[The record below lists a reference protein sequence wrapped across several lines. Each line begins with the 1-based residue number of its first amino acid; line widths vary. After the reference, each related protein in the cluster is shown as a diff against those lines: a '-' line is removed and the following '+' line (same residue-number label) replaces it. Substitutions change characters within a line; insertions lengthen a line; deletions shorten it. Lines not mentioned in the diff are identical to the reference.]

1 MINANDIVEEAHG
14 YFADKEY
21 DIALFLYSQ
30 VLSIEPKNMEYK
42 IYPILCDIG
51 SENSDKAQALFE
63 YFSIQKELNQEKAI
77 EFVKDAISAYDGNN
91 ELMMK
96 IFKDFSIQTIE
107 SLDAIDYEDFLNL
120 VNSRGSFRE
129 AYEDI
134 MFSTK
139 VAIKSKKDLIDFI
152 EQLID
157 NDFNTTAYSYLDNFQ
172 KLFAFDDDIS
182 KLYEKLG
189 GKSLENSQK

>member
-1 MINANDIVEEAHG
+1 MINVKDILEEAHG
-14 YFADKEY
+14 YFANQEY
-21 DIALFLYSQ
+21 DIAIFLYSQ
-30 VLSIEPKNMEYK
+30 VLSYEPDNVEYK
-42 IYPILCDIG
+42 IYPIICDIA
-51 SENSDKAQALFE
+51 SENSEKGQALFE
-63 YFSIQKELNQEKAI
+63 YFSIQKDLNQDKAI

-96 IFKDFSIQTIE
+96 IFRDFSVQTIE
-107 SLDAIDYEDFLNL
+107 SLDAIDYEDFLKL
-120 VNSRGSFRE
+120 VDSRGSFRE

-157 NDFNTTAYSYLDNFQ
+157 NDFSTTAYSYLDNFQ
-172 KLFAFDDDIS
+172 KLFTFDEEIS

-189 GKSLENSQK
+189 GKTIENSQK

>member
-1 MINANDIVEEAHG
+1 MINTNDILEEAHG

-30 VLSIEPKNMEYK
+30 VLSIEPKNIEYK

-120 VNSRGSFRE
+120 VDSRGSFRE

>member
-1 MINANDIVEEAHG
+1 MINTNDIIEEAHG
-14 YFADKEY
+14 YFANKEY

-30 VLSIEPKNMEYK
+30 VLSIEPNNIEYK

-51 SENSDKAQALFE
+51 GENSDKAQALFE

-77 EFVKDAISAYDGNN
+77 EFVKEAISAYDGNN

-120 VNSRGSFRE
+120 VDSRGSFRE

-172 KLFAFDDDIS
+172 KLFTFDDDIS

-189 GKSLENSQK
+189 EKRNENSQK

>member
-1 MINANDIVEEAHG
+1 MINANDILEEAHG
-14 YFADKEY
+14 YFANKEY

-30 VLSIEPKNMEYK
+30 VLSLEPTNIEYK
-42 IYPILCDIG
+42 VYPILCDIG

-120 VNSRGSFRE
+120 VESRGSFRE

>member
-1 MINANDIVEEAHG
+1 MINTNDILEEAHG
-14 YFADKEY
+14 YFANKEY
-21 DIALFLYSQ
+21 DIAIFLYSQ
-30 VLSIEPKNMEYK
+30 VLSLEPDNIEYK

-51 SENSDKAQALFE
+51 GENSDKAQALFE
-63 YFSIQKELNQEKAI
+63 YFSVQKELNEEKALDFI
-77 EFVKDAISAYDGNN
+77 NDAISAYDGNN
-91 ELMMK
+91 EMMMK
-96 IFKDFSIQTIE
+96 IFRDFSTQTIE
-107 SLDAIDYEDFLNL
+107 SLDAIDYSDFLNL
-120 VNSRGSFRE
+120 VDSRGSFRE

-157 NDFNTTAYSYLDNFQ
+157 NDFSTTAYSYLDNFQ
-172 KLFAFDDDIS
+172 KLFTFDDDIS

>member
-1 MINANDIVEEAHG
+1 MINTNDILEEAHG

-30 VLSIEPKNMEYK
+30 VLSIEPKNIEYK

-51 SENSDKAQALFE
+51 GENSDKAQALFE

-77 EFVKDAISAYDGNN
+77 EFVKEAISAYDGNN

-120 VNSRGSFRE
+120 VDSRGSFRE

-139 VAIKSKKDLIDFI
+139 VAIKSKKDLLDFI

-172 KLFAFDDDIS
+172 KLFTFDDDIS

-189 GKSLENSQK
+189 GKRNENSQK

>member
-1 MINANDIVEEAHG
+1 MINANDILEEAHG

-30 VLSIEPKNMEYK
+30 ALSIEPSNIEYK

-120 VNSRGSFRE
+120 VDSRGSFRE

>member
-1 MINANDIVEEAHG
+1 MTNVNEILEEAHG
-14 YFADKEY
+14 YFANQEY
-21 DIALFLYSQ
+21 DIAIFLYSQ
-30 VLSIEPKNMEYK
+30 VLSCEPYNTEYK

-51 SENSDKAQALFE
+51 SENNEKAQALFE
-63 YFSIQKELNQEKAI
+63 YFTIQKELNKDNALESI
-77 EFVKDAISAYDGNN
+77 KDAISAYDGNN

-107 SLDAIDYEDFLNL
+107 SLDAIDYSDFLNL
-120 VNSRGSFRE
+120 VDSRGSFRE

-152 EQLID
+152 DQLIE
-157 NDFNTTAYSYLDNFQ
+157 NNFNTTAYSYLDNFQ
-172 KLFAFDDDIS
+172 KLFTFDDDIS

-189 GKSLENSQK
+189 GKSIENSQK

>member
-1 MINANDIVEEAHG
+1 MINTNDILEEAHG

-30 VLSIEPKNMEYK
+30 VLSIEPNNIEYK

-51 SENSDKAQALFE
+51 GENSDKAQALFE

-77 EFVKDAISAYDGNN
+77 EFVKEAISAYDGNN

-120 VNSRGSFRE
+120 VDSRGSFRE

-139 VAIKSKKDLIDFI
+139 VAIKSKKDLLDFI

-157 NDFNTTAYSYLDNFQ
+157 NDFNTTAYSFWPL
-172 KLFAFDDDIS
+172 
-182 KLYEKLG
+182 
-189 GKSLENSQK
+189 

>member
-1 MINANDIVEEAHG
+1 MINVNEILEEAHG
-14 YFADKEY
+14 YFTNQEY
-21 DIALFLYSQ
+21 DIAIFLYSQ
-30 VLSIEPKNMEYK
+30 VLSLEPNNIEYK
-42 IYPILCDIG
+42 IYPVLCDIG

-63 YFSIQKELNQEKAI
+63 YFSIQKELDETHALESIK
-77 EFVKDAISAYDGNN
+77 EAISAYDGNN
-91 ELMMK
+91 EQMMK
-96 IFKDFSIQTIE
+96 IFRDFSIQTIE

-120 VNSRGSFRE
+120 VDSRGSFRE

-157 NDFNTTAYSYLDNFQ
+157 NDFSTTAYSYLDNFQ
-172 KLFAFDDDIS
+172 KLFTFDDEIS

-189 GKSLENSQK
+189 GKALENSQK

>member
-1 MINANDIVEEAHG
+1 MINANDILEEAHG

-30 VLSIEPKNMEYK
+30 VLSIEPKNIEYK

-51 SENSDKAQALFE
+51 GENSDKAQALFE

>member
-1 MINANDIVEEAHG
+1 MINIKDVLEEAHG
-14 YFADKEY
+14 YFANQEY
-21 DIALFLYSQ
+21 DIAIFLYSQ
-30 VLSIEPKNMEYK
+30 VLSCEPHNTEYK

-51 SENSDKAQALFE
+51 SENSEKAQALFE
-63 YFSIQKELNQEKAI
+63 YFTIQKELNQDNALESIK
-77 EFVKDAISAYDGNN
+77 EAISAYDGNN

-107 SLDAIDYEDFLNL
+107 SLDAIDYSDFLNL
-120 VNSRGSFRE
+120 VDSRGSFRE

-172 KLFAFDDDIS
+172 KLFTFDDDIS

>member
-1 MINANDIVEEAHG
+1 MINANDILEEAHG

-30 VLSIEPKNMEYK
+30 VLSIEPNTIEYK

-77 EFVKDAISAYDGNN
+77 EFIKDAISAYDGNN

-107 SLDAIDYEDFLNL
+107 SLDAIDYQDFLNL
-120 VNSRGSFRE
+120 VDSRGSFRE

>member
-1 MINANDIVEEAHG
+1 MINANDILEEAHG

-30 VLSIEPKNMEYK
+30 ALSIEPTNIEYK

>member
-1 MINANDIVEEAHG
+1 MINVNETLEEGHG
-14 YFADKEY
+14 YFTSKEY

-30 VLSIEPKNMEYK
+30 VLSLEPMNVEYK

-63 YFSIQKELNQEKAI
+63 YFSIQKELDEVHALESIKEAI
-77 EFVKDAISAYDGNN
+77 DAHDGNN
-91 ELMMK
+91 EHMMK
-96 IFKDFSIQTIE
+96 IFRDFSIQTIE

-120 VNSRGSFRE
+120 VDSRGSFRE

-157 NDFNTTAYSYLDNFQ
+157 NDFSTTAYSYLDNFQ
-172 KLFAFDDDIS
+172 KLFTFDDEIS
-182 KLYEKLG
+182 KLYEKLE
-189 GKSLENSQK
+189 GKALENN

>member
-1 MINANDIVEEAHG
+1 MINANDILEEAHG

-30 VLSIEPKNMEYK
+30 VLSIEPKNIEYK

>member
-1 MINANDIVEEAHG
+1 MINIKDVLEEAHG
-14 YFADKEY
+14 YFANQEY
-21 DIALFLYSQ
+21 DIAIFLYSQ
-30 VLSIEPKNMEYK
+30 VLSLEPNNIEYK
-42 IYPILCDIG
+42 IYPVLCDIG
-51 SENSDKAQALFE
+51 SENSEKAQTLFE
-63 YFSIQKELNQEKAI
+63 YFSIQKELNQDKALEAI
-77 EFVKDAISAYDGNN
+77 KEAISAYDGNN

-107 SLDAIDYEDFLNL
+107 SLDAIDYEDFLSL
-120 VNSRGSFRE
+120 VDSRGSFRE

-172 KLFAFDDDIS
+172 KLFTFDDDIS

-189 GKSLENSQK
+189 GKQSENSQK

>member
-1 MINANDIVEEAHG
+1 MINVKDILEEAHG
-14 YFADKEY
+14 YFANQEY
-21 DIALFLYSQ
+21 DIAIFLYSQ
-30 VLSIEPKNMEYK
+30 VLSYEPDNVEYK
-42 IYPILCDIG
+42 IYPIMCDIA
-51 SENSDKAQALFE
+51 SENSEKGQALFE
-63 YFSIQKELNQEKAI
+63 YFSIQKDLNQDKAI

-96 IFKDFSIQTIE
+96 IFRDFSVQTIE
-107 SLDAIDYEDFLNL
+107 SLDAIDYEDFLKL
-120 VNSRGSFRE
+120 VDSRGSFRE

-157 NDFNTTAYSYLDNFQ
+157 NDFSTTAYSYLDNFQ
-172 KLFAFDDDIS
+172 KLFTFDEEIS

-189 GKSLENSQK
+189 GKTIENSQK

>member
-1 MINANDIVEEAHG
+1 MINANDILEEAHG